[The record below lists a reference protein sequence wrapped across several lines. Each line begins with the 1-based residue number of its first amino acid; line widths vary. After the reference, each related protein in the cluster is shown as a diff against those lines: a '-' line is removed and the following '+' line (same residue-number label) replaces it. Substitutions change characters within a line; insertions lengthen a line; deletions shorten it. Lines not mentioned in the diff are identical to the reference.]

1 MWYNLGMENT
11 TNQYLNNTSS
21 NNDYYTPKQG
31 RLPLFIADILDVCD
45 PVFTFERIMKGCNLE
60 KYIKYN
66 RENPQG
72 RIGYNLLKMLKVVL
86 FGFMKEGYAS
96 LRTLEDKCKTDLR
109 YMYLMEYDVPT
120 YKTFGNF
127 INNYLKDNIENIF
140 NEINREIFKQDK
152 VDLNHIYIDG
162 SKFEANANKYTWV
175 WKKATEKSRFKL
187 YVKITALL
195 NEINKDLL
203 SFGLE
208 YKTNTEYAI
217 EYLEEIITRYKEL
230 FNIDDKA
237 IPTGK
242 GHRKTIY
249 QRNYGKLVEY
259 LAKLKEYAQKI
270 KICGEDRNSYSKT
283 DTSATFMRIKTDY
296 MGNDQLLP
304 AYNVQFGICD
314 EYIAILDVN
323 HYRADMDCF
332 IPLMEKF
339 KKTYGFYPKY
349 PVADAGY
356 GSLNN
361 YIYCK
366 LNDMG
371 LYMKFTMFEKETKDE
386 KYHNDPFRAV
396 NFKIENG
403 NMYCPNGKIMKFKY
417 RKAIKDNKYG
427 REEEIY
433 ECEDCSNCPFA
444 SQCKK
449 TEKNRT
455 IRINKELTEYH
466 KEVIDNLESIHGAL
480 LRMNRSIQ
488 SEGTFGVMKY
498 DRWYKRTVRKGQL
511 SVDLEI
517 YLVSIG
523 HNLYKFHNKLYRIIQ

>member
-1 MWYNLGMENT
+1 
-11 TNQYLNNTSS
+11 
-21 NNDYYTPKQG
+21 
-31 RLPLFIADILDVCD
+31 
-45 PVFTFERIMKGCNLE
+45 
-60 KYIKYN
+60 
-66 RENPQG
+66 
-72 RIGYNLLKMLKVVL
+72 
-86 FGFMKEGYAS
+86 
-96 LRTLEDKCKTDLR
+96 
-109 YMYLMEYDVPT
+109 
-120 YKTFGNF
+120 
-127 INNYLKDNIENIF
+127 
-140 NEINREIFKQDK
+140 
-152 VDLNHIYIDG
+152 
-162 SKFEANANKYTWV
+162 
-175 WKKATEKSRFKL
+175 
-187 YVKITALL
+187 
-195 NEINKDLL
+195 
-203 SFGLE
+203 
-208 YKTNTEYAI
+208 
-217 EYLEEIITRYKEL
+217 
-230 FNIDDKA
+230 
-237 IPTGK
+237 
-242 GHRKTIY
+242 
-249 QRNYGKLVEY
+249 
-259 LAKLKEYAQKI
+259 
-270 KICGEDRNSYSKT
+270 
-283 DTSATFMRIKTDY
+283 
-296 MGNDQLLP
+296 
-304 AYNVQFGICD
+304 
-314 EYIAILDVN
+314 
-323 HYRADMDCF
+323 
-332 IPLMEKF
+332 MEKF

-417 RKAIKDNKYG
+417 RKAIKGNKYG

-455 IRINKELTEYH
+455 VSINKELTEYH

>member
-1 MWYNLGMENT
+1 MENI

-21 NNDYYTPKQG
+21 NNEYYTPKQG
-31 RLPLFIADILDVCD
+31 RLPLFIADVLDICD

-60 KYIKYN
+60 KYVKCN
-66 RENPQG
+66 RENSQG

-109 YMYLMEYDVPT
+109 YMYLMDYEAPT

-127 INNYLKDNIENIF
+127 INNYLKDNIEEIF
-140 NEINREIFKQDK
+140 NEINREIFERDK

-175 WKKATEKSRFKL
+175 WKKATEKNRFKL
-187 YVKITALL
+187 YEKLTALL
-195 NEINKDLL
+195 KEINKDLQP
-203 SFGLE
+203 FNVE

-217 EYLEEIITRYKEL
+217 PYLEEIINRYKEV
-230 FNIDDKA
+230 FNINPEELPK
-237 IPTGK
+237 GK
-242 GHRKTIY
+242 GHRKSIY
-249 QRNYGKLVEY
+249 QRNYIKLEKY
-259 LAKLKEYAQKI
+259 LEKLKEYAEKI

-283 DTSATFMRIKTDY
+283 DTSATFMRVKRDY

-304 AYNVQFGICD
+304 AYNVQFGVCD
-314 EYIAILDVN
+314 EYIAIVDVN
-323 HYRADMDCF
+323 HYRVDMDCF
-332 IPLMEKF
+332 IPLMDKF
-339 KKTYGFYPKY
+339 YKTYGFYPRY
-349 PVADAGY
+349 PIADAGY

-361 YIYCK
+361 YIFCK
-366 LNDMG
+366 LKGME
-371 LYMKFTMFEKETKDE
+371 LYMKFPMFEKETKDME
-386 KYHNDPFRAV
+386 YHKDPFRAV
-396 NFKIENG
+396 NFRIENG
-403 NMYCPNGKIMKFKY
+403 KMYCPNNQEMVLKY
-417 RKAIKDNKYG
+417 RKAVAGNKYG

-433 ECEDCSNCPFA
+433 ECIDCSNCPLA
-444 SQCKK
+444 AECKK
-449 TEKNRT
+449 TDKNRT
-455 IRINKELTEYH
+455 IRINKELSEYH

-488 SEGTFGVMKY
+488 AEGTFGIMKY

-523 HNLYKFHNKLYRIIQ
+523 HNLYKYHNKINRIIQ

>member
-1 MWYNLGMENT
+1 MYNLGMENM
-11 TNQYLNNTSS
+11 TNQDLNNTSYT
-21 NNDYYTPKQG
+21 NDYYTPKQG
-31 RLPLFIADILDVCD
+31 RLPLFIADVLDVCD

-109 YMYLMEYDVPT
+109 YMYLMDYDVPT

-140 NEINREIFKQDK
+140 NEINREIFEQDK

-175 WKKATEKSRFKL
+175 WKKSTEKSRFKL
-187 YVKITALL
+187 FKKITALL
-195 NEINKDLL
+195 NEINIDLL

-217 EYLEEIITRYKEL
+217 EYLEEIINRYKEL
-230 FNIDDKA
+230 FNIDDNT

-249 QRNYGKLVEY
+249 QRNYGKLIEY

-270 KICGEDRNSYSKT
+270 KTCGEDRNSYSKT
-283 DTSATFMRIKTDY
+283 DTSATFMRIKKDY
-296 MGNDQLLP
+296 MGNGQLLP

-332 IPLMEKF
+332 IPLMDKF

-366 LNDMG
+366 LNGMG
-371 LYMKFTMFEKETKDE
+371 LYMKFPMFEKETKDE
-386 KYHNDPFRAV
+386 TYRNDPFRAV
-396 NFKIENG
+396 NFKIEDG
-403 NMYCPNGKIMKFKY
+403 NMYCPNGKKIIFKY
-417 RKAIKDNKYG
+417 RKPVKGNKYG
-427 REEEIY
+427 REEEFY

-444 SQCKK
+444 SKCKK
-449 TEKNRT
+449 TENNRT
-455 IRINKELTEYH
+455 VSINKELTEYH

-488 SEGTFGVMKY
+488 SEGTFGIMKY

-511 SVDLEI
+511 SVDLEM